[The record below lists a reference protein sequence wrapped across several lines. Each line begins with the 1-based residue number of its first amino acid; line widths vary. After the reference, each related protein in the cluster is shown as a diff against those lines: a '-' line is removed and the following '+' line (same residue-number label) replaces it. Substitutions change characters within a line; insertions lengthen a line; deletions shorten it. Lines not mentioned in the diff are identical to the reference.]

1 MRIPALA
8 DAVSIHALRFLV
20 MWAAVSVAPL
30 IGITGWYAG
39 LFANVMITGLAA
51 WFMTR
56 RGLWRS
62 TGMLTGWRSGAAALA
77 LLPFVFEAGSW
88 LFPDGARHE
97 APGWLLWAATLL
109 LVGLNEEMFSRGVV
123 LSSLRTRYR
132 PASAVAITGALF
144 GLQHLSA
151 LVLTSRGIDDVLGNV
166 VLSATY
172 GFALA
177 AFQVRYAW
185 LWPLALIHGLADWST
200 ILAVDL
206 HPDWFIV
213 LLHLAFLGYGA
224 WLLRPPR
231 GHDGDQHGQPGW
243 PRTPAVTTAQ
253 GVPD

>member
-1 MRIPALA
+1 
-8 DAVSIHALRFLV
+8 
-20 MWAAVSVAPL
+20 MWAAVAVGPL
-30 IGITGWYAG
+30 LGVTGWYVG
-39 LFANVMITGLAA
+39 LFANVVITGLAA
-51 WFMTR
+51 WLMTR
-56 RGLWRS
+56 RGLWRA

-132 PASAVAITGALF
+132 VAPAVAITGALF

-151 LVLTSRGIDDVLGNV
+151 LVLTSRGIGDVIGNV

-172 GFALA
+172 GFAMA
-177 AFQVRYAW
+177 AFQARFAW
-185 LWPLALIHGLADWST
+185 LWPLALIHGFADWST
-200 ILAVDL
+200 ILAFDL

-213 LLHLAFLGYGA
+213 LLHVGFLGYGS
-224 WLLRPPR
+224 WLLKPLSERR
-231 GHDGDQHGQPGW
+231 ADREGQ
-243 PRTPAVTTAQ
+243 PRTPAPPAADSV
-253 GVPD
+253 V